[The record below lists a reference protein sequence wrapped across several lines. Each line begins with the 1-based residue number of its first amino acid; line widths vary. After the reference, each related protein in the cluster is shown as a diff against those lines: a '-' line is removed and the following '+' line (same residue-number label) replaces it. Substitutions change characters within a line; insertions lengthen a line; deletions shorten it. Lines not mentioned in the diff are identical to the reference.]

1 MNYMTPKGISHGRC
15 HRHFLLDHLSSQRCV
30 ASRLVGSGRSK
41 MVPDRTA
48 WEIKVEKGC
57 HSSTTHCEVPWS
69 KIFAGEGGPL
79 TNYYMNYWIFWCLAM
94 VMYEDLFKML
104 VDSG

>member
-1 MNYMTPKGISHGRC
+1 
-15 HRHFLLDHLSSQRCV
+15 
-30 ASRLVGSGRSK
+30 
-41 MVPDRTA
+41 
-48 WEIKVEKGC
+48 VEKGC